1 MRPALKRIGQG
12 RTPALLAGASVSL
25 LVFALYV
32 KTLAPTVLY
41 YDLPDLRDAA
51 VLQVKAAVLGIPDY
65 TGYPTY
71 VMLGKLFTYLPVGDV
86 AYRVNLASAVYA
98 ALAVLMVYLIA
109 VKLTGKKVA
118 AAAGALAFGVSQTF
132 WSQAVIAEVY
142 TLNAFF
148 ESLTIYVLLA
158 WREQRTDRYL
168 LLGAFLMGLS
178 LTHHLTSGLLIPAGG
193 IFVFLVERRKLFD
206 ARLALKGTGVFLLG
220 LLPYAY
226 LPIRA
231 SMDYLPKGWSWG
243 QETLRAHPPD
253 TLFGFFNLV
262 SGGVWKGR
270 MFVFGPEEL
279 PGRFMSYIH
288 YLYGDSGQF
297 SVILVIVAEAGALYL
312 LYRDLPA
319 AVFLGF
325 LYLGWLFHALEYD
338 IEDIYYYFI
347 PTYMILAVF
356 MASGF
361 DGILEAAS
369 ALAQRLSS
377 LAGKLAVVTLS
388 IVVLLA
394 PLAGV
399 THTYRAVDR
408 SGDYRGRYL
417 MDTVAE
423 KTRPDATVLH
433 HRSPLYYMVL
443 VDHRRKDLHL
453 INYIE
458 LPDPLGLKT
467 AKKALKRGPVYI
479 LFPGYKDTPYFVG
492 AESAG
497 KLYREAGY
505 ELVPTDEK
513 AMLYQVRKLP
523 NNAHTG

>member
-1 MRPALKRIGQG
+1 MRHSRSVAVLAGVCVG
-12 RTPALLAGASVSL
+12 LLA
-25 LVFALYV
+25 FALYV

-71 VMLGKLFTYLPVGDV
+71 MMLGKLFTYLPVGDV

-98 ALAVLMVYLIA
+98 ALAVLIVYMIGE
-109 VKLTGKKVA
+109 KLTGRKVA
-118 AAAGALAFGVSQTF
+118 AVAGALAFGVSQTF

-148 ESLTIYVLLA
+148 ESLVIYVLLV
-158 WREQRTDRYL
+158 WRERRTDRYFFL
-168 LLGAFLMGLS
+168 SAFLMGLS
-178 LTHHLTSGLLIPAGG
+178 LTHHLTSGLLIPAGML
-193 IFVFLVERRKLFD
+193 FVFLVERRKLFD
-206 ARLALKGTGVFLLG
+206 VRLVLKGIGVFFLG

-231 SMDYLPKGWSWG
+231 SMEHLPKGWSWG
-243 QETLRAHPPD
+243 QETLRTHPPN

-288 YLYGDSGQF
+288 YLYGDAGQF
-297 SVILVIVAEAGALYL
+297 SVVLVIVAEAGALYL
-312 LYRDLPA
+312 LYRDRPA
-319 AVFLGF
+319 AVLLGF
-325 LYLGWLFHALEYD
+325 LYFGWLFHALEYD

-361 DGILEAAS
+361 DGILEVAS
-369 ALAQRLSS
+369 ALARKFLS
-377 LAGKLAVVTLS
+377 LAGKLVLATLS
-388 IVVLLA
+388 IVILLA

-408 SGDYRGRYL
+408 SDDYRGRYL
-417 MDTVAE
+417 IDTVAK

-433 HRSPLYYMVL
+433 HRSPLYYMIL
-443 VDHRRKDLHL
+443 VDHRREDLHL

-467 AKKALKRGPVYI
+467 AVNALKRGPVYV
-479 LFPGYKDTPYFVG
+479 LFPSFKDTPYFVG
-492 AESAG
+492 ADSAS
-497 KLYREAGY
+497 KLYRKAGY
-505 ELVPTDEK
+505 ELVPTDKK
-513 AMLYQVRKLP
+513 ALLYQVLKSPSAEHARQDDG
-523 NNAHTG
+523 TS